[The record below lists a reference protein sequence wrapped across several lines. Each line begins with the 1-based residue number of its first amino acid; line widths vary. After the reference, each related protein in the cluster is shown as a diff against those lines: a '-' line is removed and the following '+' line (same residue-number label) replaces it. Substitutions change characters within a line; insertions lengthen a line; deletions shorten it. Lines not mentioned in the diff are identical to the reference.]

1 MSIFPTSS
9 ASQLSCPWGENSPR
23 KQSEPLLPRW
33 GSFAFARSSQRWA
46 ALKRNNRH
54 FDDDNEEEGD
64 NNEEDEEN
72 ITLVAIPADTSA
84 AYKSLGENPAPQEA
98 GSWFSSFPALEHA
111 SDIFHDDADDGDDHG
126 GIGDL
131 RIPI

>member
-1 MSIFPTSS
+1 MVMVMVTMRIE
-9 ASQLSCPWGENSPR
+9 GDEEN
-23 KQSEPLLPRW
+23 E
-33 GSFAFARSSQRWA
+33 
-46 ALKRNNRH
+46 
-54 FDDDNEEEGD
+54 DEEEG
-64 NNEEDEEN
+64 NNEEDEEQ

-111 SDIFHDDADDGDDHG
+111 SDIFHDDADDCDDHG
-126 GIGDL
+126 GIGIGDL

>member
-1 MSIFPTSS
+1 MVMVTIRIE
-9 ASQLSCPWGENSPR
+9 GDEEN
-23 KQSEPLLPRW
+23 EEE
-33 GSFAFARSSQRWA
+33 G
-46 ALKRNNRH
+46 N
-54 FDDDNEEEGD
+54 DEEDGDDNEEEGYD
-64 NNEEDEEN
+64 NEKDEEH

-111 SDIFHDDADDGDDHG
+111 SDIFHDDADDGDDNG
-126 GIGDL
+126 DGGIGIGDL

>member
-1 MSIFPTSS
+1 MNPYTYHIILLGIQANILWFRDFPKIPIPGIVTVMVTMKIE
-9 ASQLSCPWGENSPR
+9 GDE
-23 KQSEPLLPRW
+23 E
-33 GSFAFARSSQRWA
+33 
-46 ALKRNNRH
+46 
-54 FDDDNEEEGD
+54 NEEEGD
-64 NNEEDEEN
+64 NNEEEGDDNEKDEEQ

-111 SDIFHDDADDGDDHG
+111 SDIFHDDADDGDDIGDG

-131 RIPI
+131 RIPLV

>member
-1 MSIFPTSS
+1 MVTVMVTMKI
-9 ASQLSCPWGENSPR
+9 
-23 KQSEPLLPRW
+23 
-33 GSFAFARSSQRWA
+33 
-46 ALKRNNRH
+46 
-54 FDDDNEEEGD
+54 EGD
-64 NNEEDEEN
+64 EEDEEQ

-111 SDIFHDDADDGDDHG
+111 SDIFHDDADDGDDIGDG

-131 RIPI
+131 RIPLV

>member
-1 MSIFPTSS
+1 MVMVMVTMRIE
-9 ASQLSCPWGENSPR
+9 GDEEN
-23 KQSEPLLPRW
+23 KEE
-33 GSFAFARSSQRWA
+33 G
-46 ALKRNNRH
+46 N
-54 FDDDNEEEGD
+54 NEEEGD
-64 NNEEDEEN
+64 DNEKDEEEGDNEEDDEH

-111 SDIFHDDADDGDDHG
+111 SDIFHDDADDCDDHG
-126 GIGDL
+126 GIGIGDL